1 MPTPPPSETPD
12 SRISLD
18 EVRHVAELARL
29 AMSDEELESCRGEL
43 ASILGHIATIDAID
57 VDGLVQIVNYGKISG
72 LGAEGYHDGEPNVSE
87 AIAIGGGEAGNGTKE
102 KTTIDELPFANG
114 SDVMVKTP
122 PGSECQRCS

>member
-1 MPTPPPSETPD
+1 MPTPPPSEPPD

-57 VDGLVQIVNYGKISG
+57 VDGVAPLAHAIDMSNRLSEDEPEPSLSIEDVLENAPAVEDRFIAVPKV
-72 LGAEGYHDGEPNVSE
+72 LDPGAGE
-87 AIAIGGGEAGNGTKE
+87 
-102 KTTIDELPFANG
+102 
-114 SDVMVKTP
+114 
-122 PGSECQRCS
+122 